1 LKKNKKQM
9 LHKSLTAIIIDDEP
23 EAITNLEKLAQGV
36 AGLTIAGSTTKPEK
50 ALSLF
55 LKARPDLLFLDI
67 QMPGMNGF
75 DVLKEL
81 HDNKLNPYIIFT
93 TAFDN
98 HAIQAIKAGA
108 FDYLLKPI
116 DPDELIVA
124 IEKVH
129 NDIELHSLEQRI
141 NSLERVVHNH
151 RKLRFNTRSGYLL
164 IHPDEIFYIQA
175 DWNYSEIYLSK
186 EKHEVI
192 SMTLGAVEELL
203 PKETFVRI
211 NRSIIINRNFI
222 TKIQTSKRLCHLNK
236 DGEECSFTITESHLK
251 QLS

>member
-1 LKKNKKQM
+1 MHPKP
-9 LHKSLTAIIIDDEP
+9 LTAIIIDDEP
-23 EAITNLEKLAQGV
+23 EAITNLEKLAQAV
-36 AGLTIAGSTTKPEK
+36 PGLAIAGSNTNPEK
-50 ALSLF
+50 TLSLF
-55 LKARPDLLFLDI
+55 LKTRPDILFLDI

-81 HDNKLNPYIIFT
+81 HDHKLNPYIIFT

-116 DPDELIVA
+116 DPGELAVA

-129 NDIELHSLEQRI
+129 SDIELHSLEQRI
-141 NSLERVVHNH
+141 NSLEKVVHNH
-151 RKLRFNTRSGYLL
+151 RKLRFNTRSGYIL

-186 EKHEVI
+186 EKHEII
-192 SMTLGAVEELL
+192 SMTLGSVEELL

-222 TKIQTSKRLCHLNK
+222 TKIQTSKRLCHLSK
-236 DGEECSFTITESHLK
+236 EDEECSFSISASHLR
-251 QLS
+251 QLC

>member
-1 LKKNKKQM
+1 MLSKN
-9 LHKSLTAIIIDDEP
+9 LTAIIIDDEQ
-23 EAITNLEKLAQGV
+23 EAITNLEMLVYNV
-36 AGLTIAGSTTKPEK
+36 AGLSIAGSTTKPEK
-50 ALSLF
+50 VLSLF
-55 LKARPDLLFLDI
+55 LKTRPDILFLDI

-75 DVLKEL
+75 EVLKEL
-81 HDNKLNPYIIFT
+81 HDHKLNPYIIFT

-98 HAIQAIKAGA
+98 HTLQAIKASA
-108 FDYLLKPI
+108 FEYLLKPI
-116 DPDELIVA
+116 DPVELAAAV
-124 IEKVH
+124 EKVH
-129 NDIELHSLEQRI
+129 SDIELHSLEHRI
-141 NSLERVVHNH
+141 KSLEKAVHNH

>member
-1 LKKNKKQM
+1 MFNKN
-9 LHKSLTAIIIDDEP
+9 LTAIIIDDEP
-23 EAITNLEKLAQGV
+23 EAITNLEKLVQDF

-50 ALSLF
+50 LLTLF
-55 LKARPDLLFLDI
+55 LKIRPDILFLDI

-81 HDNKLNPYIIFT
+81 HDHKLNPYIIFT

-98 HAIQAIKAGA
+98 HAMQAIKTGA
-108 FDYLLKPI
+108 FDYLLKPV
-116 DPDELIVA
+116 DPGELAAA
-124 IEKVH
+124 IEKVQS
-129 NDIELHSLEQRI
+129 DIEIHSLEHRI
-141 NSLERVVHNH
+141 NSLEKVVHNH

-192 SMTLGAVEELL
+192 SMTLGSVEELL
-203 PKETFVRI
+203 PKEIFVRI

-222 TKIQTSKRLCHLNK
+222 TKIQTSKRLCFLKK
-236 DGEECSFTITESHLK
+236 DGEECSFTITASHLN